1 MKPFAPPSE
10 RASREPA
17 FRRELLIASALFG
30 LAFALVLGLGSYILL
45 KDLGEKEVF
54 RLLRAYSKELELS
67 FQKIPLTEPQKGF
80 QQQKLVTTRLN
91 EFLVDK
97 RLFDSVELYD
107 EQGKLVRQQD
117 FFREGSIMGTEP
129 GDDLQPGQRRVQL
142 GKRIPFEI
150 QVPIEANKMGRAVLS
165 VSQDVLARQAEEYRN
180 EVATK
185 VLVLMGLILA
195 LLVAAYLY
203 LLRVLRLTRRLEAE
217 AQSQERLSY
226 LGLLSSGMAHEVK
239 NPLNSIQMNLQL
251 LEEEL
256 AGCPDAKEAGAYLQ
270 PVRGEVRRLERLV
283 NDFLL
288 YARPLVPT
296 RAPVDLARTLADL
309 RALVTEEAR
318 RQGVEVAVHVP
329 ADLPEVPADDALV
342 RTALLNLVFNALHA
356 APAGS
361 EVVLEAAVKGRQ
373 VEISVRDRGP
383 GVPVDRRQ
391 SIFQIFVT
399 DKPGG
404 TGLGLPIARRIAEAH
419 GGELELRDTGVPG
432 ARFVFSLPLE
442 APSREEG

>member
-1 MKPFAPPSE
+1 MTPFEPRAE
-10 RASREPA
+10 RPSREPA
-17 FRRELLIASALFG
+17 FRRELLLASGLFA

-54 RLLRAYSKELELS
+54 RMLRAYSKELEIS

-80 QQQKLVTTRLN
+80 QQQKIVTTRLN

-97 RLFDSVELYD
+97 RLFDSVEVYD
-107 EQGKLVRQQD
+107 DEGKLVRRQD
-117 FFREGSIMGTEP
+117 FFREGSIMGTGP
-129 GDDLQPGQRRVQL
+129 GENLQPGQRRVQL
-142 GKRIPFEI
+142 GKRIPFEV
-150 QVPIEANKMGRAVLS
+150 QVPMEPGKMGRAVLS
-165 VSQDVLARQAEEYRN
+165 VSQDVLARQAQEYRD

-203 LLRVLRLTRRLEAE
+203 LLRVLRLSRRLEAE
-217 AQSQERLSY
+217 AQAQERLSY

-256 AGCPDAKEAGAYLQ
+256 SGCPEAKEATAYLQ
-270 PVRGEVRRLERLV
+270 PVRAEVRRLERLV

-296 RAPVDLARTLADL
+296 AAPVDLARTLSDL

-318 RQGVEVAVHVP
+318 RKGVQVSV
-329 ADLPEVPADDALV
+329 EVPAALPELRADDGLL

-356 APAGS
+356 APPAS
-361 EVVLEAAVKGRQ
+361 EVTLEASAKGSRLE
-373 VEISVRDRGP
+373 VAVRDRGP
-383 GVPVDRRQ
+383 GVPAERRG

-419 GGELELRDTGVPG
+419 GGTLELRDAGGPG
-432 ARFVFSLPLE
+432 ALFVLSLPLE
-442 APSREEG
+442 APGREDV